1 MELLLTEALRSGS
14 STMLEECQAW
24 GRKHCASTQCSPETA
39 SHLEAAA
46 AAATSLA
53 AAASAAAKETVTRAA
68 SSQSLLCLEER
79 SDGSAPADLPLIPT
93 VGLHGHQDEL
103 PGGVSKR
110 RTHIPVNPQ
119 LAQSKEK
126 GASSSTSSPALPQA
140 SPQTVGEGAEDEFKA
155 WAAGFMSRWG
165 WGR

>member
-53 AAASAAAKETVTRAA
+53 AAASAAV
-68 SSQSLLCLEER
+68 LM
-79 SDGSAPADLPLIPT
+79 
-93 VGLHGHQDEL
+93 
-103 PGGVSKR
+103 
-110 RTHIPVNPQ
+110 N
-119 LAQSKEK
+119 K
-126 GASSSTSSPALPQA
+126 GIMEMSI
-140 SPQTVGEGAEDEFKA
+140 
-155 WAAGFMSRWG
+155 FMFTL
-165 WGR
+165 